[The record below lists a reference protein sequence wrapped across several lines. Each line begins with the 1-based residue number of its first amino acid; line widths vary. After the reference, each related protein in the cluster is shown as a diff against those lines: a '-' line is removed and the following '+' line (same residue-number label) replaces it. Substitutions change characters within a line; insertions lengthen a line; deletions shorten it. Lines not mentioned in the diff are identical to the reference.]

1 MKRALTKIVPVVL
14 ILSLVFSFTAFAD
27 TGPKPSVVIE
37 LVGLDGR
44 ECYGTLLSYHESYG
58 PNRAWKEGE
67 EMYAYH
73 EDDPGIWRKFVDY
86 KDSDGYYFL
95 QQFWNCTENEG
106 FKWGYY
112 PPDPFKLLLYFPE
125 TDTFAVTPIY
135 ERYAFDSYYTVDVS
149 KVGVKSALEAV
160 TQASSNELMS
170 DTAEDL
176 QGVTEPT
183 TEVCSHPLKNDTA
196 TTENKLLEDTPEDLP
211 GVFESETEVCSYPLK
226 EDMESI
232 QAEIQQSST
241 EPSTVPEE
249 LYSVTDILL
258 HAEESYDYKW
268 EIISLVARI
277 AITLALEIAVA
288 LIFGFKKKN
297 LLGFITAV
305 NVITQIALN
314 LILFSVDINH
324 GSMAF
329 TAYYVFLEICVFA
342 VEAVAY
348 SLYIRK
354 KQLDVSKKK
363 AVVYALAANVLS
375 FGAGLGLAHIIPGIF

>member
-44 ECYGTLLSYHESYG
+44 ECYGTLLSEDESYG

-135 ERYAFDSYYTVDVS
+135 ESYAFDSYYTVDVS

-176 QGVTEPT
+176 QGVTEQS
-183 TEVCSHPLKNDTA
+183 TEI
-196 TTENKLLEDTPEDLP
+196 
-211 GVFESETEVCSYPLK
+211 CSYPLK

-232 QAEIQQSST
+232 QAELQQGSS

-329 TAYYVFLEICVFA
+329 AAYYVFLEICVFA

-348 SLYIRK
+348 SLYIK
-354 KQLDVSKKK
+354 KNPLDVSKKK
-363 AVVYALAANVLS
+363 AILYALVANVLS
-375 FGAGLGLAHIIPGIF
+375 FGAGLGLAHLIPGIF